1 MSKSARIE
9 FKVTA
14 DSKAIF
20 EKAAQLMGV
29 SLTEF
34 GMRAMTSFAK
44 KVTTEQN
51 LIKLTLSQ
59 QENFFAA
66 LENPPKVNDALKKA
80 YLTHKDTLSQ

>member
-9 FKVTA
+9 FKVTD

-20 EKAAQLMGV
+20 ERAAQLMGV

-34 GMRAMTSFAK
+34 GVRAMMSFAK

-59 QENFFAA
+59 QKNFLTA
-66 LENPPKVNDALKKA
+66 LENPPETNDALKKA
-80 YLTHKDTLSQ
+80 YQTYKKTVS

>member
-34 GMRAMTSFAK
+34 GTRTMTSFAK

-59 QENFFAA
+59 QESFFAA
-66 LENPPKVNDALKKA
+66 LENPPKANNVLKKA
-80 YLTHKDTLSQ
+80 YFTHKDTLSQ

>member
-1 MSKSARIE
+1 MSKTARIE

-20 EKAAQLMGV
+20 ERAAQLMGV

-34 GMRAMTSFAK
+34 GMRAMTSFAR

-51 LIKLTLSQ
+51 LIKLTVAQ
-59 QENFFAA
+59 QENFFEA
-66 LENPPKVNDALKKA
+66 LKNPPKANDLLKSA
-80 YLTHKDTLSQ
+80 YQAHKNILSQ

>member
-34 GMRAMTSFAK
+34 GTRAMTSFAK

-59 QENFFAA
+59 QESFFCSTRKSTKS
-66 LENPPKVNDALKKA
+66 E
-80 YLTHKDTLSQ
+80 

>member
-9 FKVTA
+9 FKVTD

-20 EKAAQLMGV
+20 ERAAQLMGV

-34 GMRAMTSFAK
+34 GVRAMMSFAK

-51 LIKLTLSQ
+51 LIKLSLSQ
-59 QENFFAA
+59 QEIFFAA
-66 LENPPKVNDALKKA
+66 LENPPKANDALKKA
-80 YLTHKDTLSQ
+80 YQTYKKTVS